1 MDKFCLPA
9 RCAEVLAQLPE
20 IATLFDIGRHAEEV
34 LSYFKTTV
42 TLEPTPTVLCVQQV
56 LFFLLRSPCARGGYT
71 YATVFNLPARRQP
84 HSVFGAFV
92 HAGTICLFP
101 DP

>member
-1 MDKFCLPA
+1 MIIIDLDPLMTF
-9 RCAEVLAQLPE
+9 
-20 IATLFDIGRHAEEV
+20 
-34 LSYFKTTV
+34 
-42 TLEPTPTVLCVQQV
+42 
-56 LFFLLRSPCARGGYT
+56 FFLSLAISLCLGGYM

-92 HAGTICLFP
+92 HAGTICLFL

>member
-1 MDKFCLPA
+1 MDIDSFL
-9 RCAEVLAQLPE
+9 
-20 IATLFDIGRHAEEV
+20 
-34 LSYFKTTV
+34 Y
-42 TLEPTPTVLCVQQV
+42 
-56 LFFLLRSPCARGGYT
+56 FFLSFFSDLLCLGGYT

-92 HAGTICLFP
+92 HAGTICLFL